1 MLPLPPST
9 ASLWFAQSDAQLA
22 PQPPPVQV
30 ASVDL
35 HSQEA
40 AVLFAIKTVSPVPLP
55 IAMNAFPAC
64 PAKAFILVFAFLAL
78 TPTAPTV
85 KATINFVQNAN
96 QDTLPVPKETVVPAQ
111 TTASLATPLEPDT
124 ATSVDAVRASPESD
138 STSAVNASWDALHA
152 FQLISASAWPAPLE
166 HIQQV
171 PVSAYFA
178 QLAAPPAV
186 EQPRVLAV
194 SLATNFQEAAA

>member
-1 MLPLPPST
+1 MLPLPPSA
-9 ASLWFAQSDAQLA
+9 ASLWFAQWDAQLA

-30 ASVDL
+30 ASVDSR
-35 HSQEA
+35 SQEA
-40 AVLFAIKTVSPVPLP
+40 AVSFAIKTVSPVQLP
-55 IAMNAFPAC
+55 IVTNAFPAC
-64 PAKAFILVFAFLAL
+64 PAKTFILVFAFLAL

-85 KATINFVQNAN
+85 KATINFVRNAN
-96 QDTLPVPKETVVPAQ
+96 QDTLPIPMEPVLPAPLI
-111 TTASLATPLEPDT
+111 ASLATPLEPDT

-138 STSAVNASWDALHA
+138 WTNAVNAYWDALHA

-166 HIQQV
+166 HTQQV
-171 PVSAYFA
+171 PVSASFA

-186 EQPRVLAV
+186 EQPRALAV